1 MSELQQFGGDWTI
14 EKLDIL
20 TNYLDAYLTALKNM
34 KFGKIYVDAFAGTGS
49 ITTRDGSRQVA
60 GSARL
65 ALMAQ
70 NHFDQYY
77 FIEKDKEKAAELAT
91 MVKNEFPALAQ
102 RVHIKCGDANTE
114 LQGI

>member
-20 TNYLDAYLTALKNM
+20 TSYLDAYLTALKNM
-34 KFGKIYVDAFAGTGS
+34 RFGKIYVDAFAGTGT
-49 ITTRDGSRQVA
+49 ITTRDGSRQVS

-65 ALMAQ
+65 SLLAQ

-77 FIEKDKEKAAELAT
+77 FILVFLDKVVL
-91 MVKNEFPALAQ
+91 VKVILRQQ
-102 RVHIKCGDANTE
+102 RQPC
-114 LQGI
+114 